1 VNQFNM
7 SNNKQRVMRAAVAAA
22 LGLAATQTYADV
34 NMNTAAGAV
43 KIASEIPS
51 TTTGLAN
58 AGNALDLFLTSPQ
71 GVVPTATDAVFIRI
85 NLSNNVRF
93 SGVPTL
99 ACSAASALGGTLTS
113 LVGTIQAGGNGS
125 NFVTFSITPSAAL
138 ATSANYLTG
147 TCTAAGFTGI
157 TGIAS
162 AGLVNISVT
171 ARSEYKD
178 GASYTTAFLSDKSY
192 ITYVQ
197 GVTVKASAA
206 SALVV
211 DATSGSDNFDSA
223 QSDLTS
229 QTLARAGRY
238 IVTAVGTSA
247 ATATLAGNV
256 SGEAVFSGAT
266 VTVSGATLA
275 AALATNSTA
284 GVFLSTAATCA
295 AGTTTGVFSSTANAG
310 STVTFTGLSTA
321 VLTDT
326 GVQVCLNISGNTT
339 QIATGAIY
347 AGSTGVF
354 AASVTSNLG
363 GVKQLVS
370 VTTNGVTKNA
380 YIVHSPTS
388 TAKSTQLWFRNTGAN
403 AGTIYASCYN
413 TAGTLV
419 GTANSTL
426 TSSLALNQLLKKTAL
441 ELFTAIG
448 YSGYTSTEKFSCVF
462 SGGLAGME
470 VINQTQ
476 DIATGA
482 IAVTQSQTN

>member
-1 VNQFNM
+1 M
-7 SNNKQRVMRAAVAAA
+7 SNNKQRVMRAAIAAA

-34 NMNTAAGAV
+34 NINTAAGAV

-58 AGNALDLFLTSPQ
+58 AGNALDLFLTSPA
-71 GVVPTATDAVFIRI
+71 GVVPTAADAVFIRI

-93 SGVPTL
+93 SATPTL
-99 ACSAASALGGTLTS
+99 VCSAFTGGS
-113 LVGTIQAGGNGS
+113 AGGNSAIAGVIQNGGNGNS
-125 NFVTFSITPSAAL
+125 FVTFTVAPSAAQIGSGL
-138 ATSANYLTG
+138 ALSG

-162 AGLVNISVT
+162 AGLVSISVT

-178 GASYTTAFLSDKSY
+178 GAAYTTAFLSDKSY

-247 ATATLAGNV
+247 ATATLAGNI
-256 SGEAVFSGAT
+256 SGEALFSGAT
-266 VTVSGATLA
+266 VTVSGGTLA
-275 AALATNSTA
+275 AALATNLTA

-310 STVTFTGLSTA
+310 STVTFTSITTA

-326 GVQVCLNISGNTT
+326 GVQVCLNVSGNTT
-339 QIATGAIY
+339 QIVTGAIY

-354 AASVTSNLG
+354 AANVTSNLG
-363 GVKQLVS
+363 GMKQLVT

-403 AGTIYASCYN
+403 AGTIFATCYN
-413 TAGTLV
+413 TAGTVV

-426 TSSLALNQLLKKTAL
+426 TSSLAVNQLLKKTAL
-441 ELFTAIG
+441 ELFTAVN
-448 YSGYTSTEKFSCVF
+448 YSGYTPTEKFSCIF